1 MSGWAIEQVTD
12 GRGRRYVIR
21 NERGEEKTLP
31 SVTTILGALP
41 KNGLDW
47 WGFKLGVQA
56 LLHHVERIGA
66 SNIAT
71 YDADFWYDECK
82 QTEYAPHRALKKA
95 GSRGTDVHA
104 VAEVLLESGKL
115 DSLPLSTSAG
125 EGFIDALVAWHD
137 EHGVDSWE
145 MLAIERLLF
154 SREHEYA
161 GQSDFIA
168 RRPDGVVVVGDFK
181 TSKAIYLSHHLQAAA
196 YEQAARE
203 MGLIGPDDVV
213 ERHVVRL
220 SDDGSY
226 EVQHHPSV
234 SVDDFL
240 SVLAVHRVL
249 KTKER
254 KAVKL

>member
-1 MSGWAIEQVTD
+1 MSWTIEQVTD

-21 NERGEEKTLP
+21 NEQGEKQTLP

-47 WGFKLGVQA
+47 WGFKLGCAAMLDLAESGLGLDVEAAYA
-56 LLHHVERIGA
+56 LA
-66 SNIAT
+66 KAT
-71 YDADFWYDECK
+71 DH
-82 QTEYAPHRALKKA
+82 APHKALKKA
-95 GSRGTDVHA
+95 GGRGTDVHT
-104 VAEVLLESGKL
+104 VAEVLLRDGTL
-115 DSLPLSTSAG
+115 DELPASTSAD
-125 EGFIDALVAWHD
+125 EGFVDALVKWHD
-137 EHGVDSWE
+137 EHDVASWQ
-145 MLAIERLLF
+145 MLAVEALLF
-154 SREHEYA
+154 SQTYGYA

-181 TSKAIYLSHHLQAAA
+181 TSKGVYLSHHLQAAA

-203 MGLIGPDDVV
+203 MGLVSDDEPV

-220 SDDGSY
+220 ASDGEF
-226 EVQHHPSV
+226 EVQHHPTV
-234 SVDDFL
+234 SVEDFL
-240 SVLAVHRVL
+240 CVLEVHKVL